1 MNEILNIDISK
12 QDHNDLIS
20 FCKLNE
26 ISDIDGFIKLCFRK
40 GLMIEK
46 YGLLNQGNLPD
57 IIERELEKEVIK
69 EVIVEKEV
77 FIEKP
82 VIDNEKVEELQNE
95 IYILK
100 SENSNLKNSIKLL
113 EEKIKKQELIEESL
127 RKHFKE
133 KTIKYD
139 EILDRLKQKIAS
151 LEIYN
156 SNHKLEKKSLSL
168 TSRTSMTNFTTKA
181 RELRQ
186 SIDNKLSKN
195 YVLNVT

>member
-1 MNEILNIDISK
+1 MKSTINKEDDPCSREEYEKDICILESEIRKHIKKENEMKIHIDMIESKLYEYEEILSE
-12 QDHNDLIS
+12 
-20 FCKLNE
+20 F
-26 ISDIDGFIKLCFRK
+26 G
-40 GLMIEK
+40 
-46 YGLLNQGNLPD
+46 
-57 IIERELEKEVIK
+57 
-69 EVIVEKEV
+69 
-77 FIEKP
+77 
-82 VIDNEKVEELQNE
+82 ELQQRIDDFEKMKSEHELKKDTCRKENE

-195 YVLNVT
+195 YFSNVTY